1 MAPRVGAWRT
11 ARPEN
16 LDPLDL
22 TRLRPLARRT
32 ANILEAV
39 ISAMDGEV
47 DELVLIQRLEALRS
61 EHRGLDDEVRA
72 LTMCG
77 VVDQLKIMRL
87 KRRKLSLKDEI
98 FRLEDILN
106 PDIIA

>member
-1 MAPRVGAWRT
+1 MVRPAGRRAVRHHLDRIDL
-11 ARPEN
+11 AR
-16 LDPLDL
+16 LQ
-22 TRLRPLARRT
+22 PLARRT
-32 ANILEAV
+32 ANNSEAV

-47 DELVLIQRLEALRS
+47 DELVLSQRLEALRR
-61 EHRGLDDEVRA
+61 EHRAMDDEVRA

-87 KRRKLSLKDEI
+87 KRRKLQLKDEI

>member
-1 MAPRVGAWRT
+1 MV
-11 ARPEN
+11 RPEGRRAVRHH
-16 LDPLDL
+16 LDL
-22 TRLRPLARRT
+22 IDLARLQPLARRT
-32 ANILEAV
+32 ANNSEAV

-47 DELVLIQRLEALRS
+47 DELVLSQRLEALRR
-61 EHRGLDDEVRA
+61 EHRAMDDEVRA

-87 KRRKLSLKDEI
+87 KRRKLQLKDEI

>member
-1 MAPRVGAWRT
+1 VVWPAGRRT
-11 ARPEN
+11 VRHH
-16 LDPLDL
+16 LDL
-22 TRLRPLARRT
+22 IDLARLPPLARRT
-32 ANILEAV
+32 ANNSEAV

-47 DELVLIQRLEALRS
+47 DELVLSQRLEALRR
-61 EHRGLDDEVRA
+61 EHRAMDDEVRA

-87 KRRKLSLKDEI
+87 KRRKLQLKDEI